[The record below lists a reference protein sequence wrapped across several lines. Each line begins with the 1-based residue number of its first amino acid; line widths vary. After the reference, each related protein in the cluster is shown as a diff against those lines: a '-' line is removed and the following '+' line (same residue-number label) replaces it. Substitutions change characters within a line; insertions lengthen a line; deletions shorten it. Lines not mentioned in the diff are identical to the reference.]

1 MTKHKRLLLLAF
13 VLLQFADVFT
23 TRQVL
28 AAGGYEANPVGVWA
42 MTTFGFWWPVPK
54 LALMLA
60 CALAITRWR
69 TRYVAPAVAL
79 MTLVVLNNAMQ

>member
-1 MTKHKRLLLLAF
+1 MTKLILLLTF
-13 VLLQFADVFT
+13 VVLQVADVFT

-28 AAGGYEANPVGVWA
+28 AAGGWEANPVAAWA
-42 MTTFGFWWPVPK
+42 MTTFGPWWAVPK

-60 CALAITRWR
+60 CVLVMTRWR

-79 MTLVVLNNAMQ
+79 IAVVVLNNAIQ